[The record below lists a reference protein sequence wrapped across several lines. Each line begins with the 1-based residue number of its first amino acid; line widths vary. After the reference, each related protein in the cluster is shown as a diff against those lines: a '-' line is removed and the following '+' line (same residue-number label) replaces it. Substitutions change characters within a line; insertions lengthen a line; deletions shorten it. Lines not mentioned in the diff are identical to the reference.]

1 MIIELYGCPGCGKT
15 YLIQRITGQT
25 NTVAMSDSNIKNMLI
40 NIAKKTSLLSPK
52 SMRLN
57 RKILSCVKNENDKPL
72 YVNKV
77 VEYFVRN
84 IVLLSFGYRH
94 IKKDMFMAEG
104 LVHRVV
110 SMAVNFGW
118 NSDVV
123 DRIMLVLSDEMKD
136 VHPFYLEVDVETC
149 FRSIKERN
157 RHETQ
162 MDELDDKDLRSFL
175 KEYEKLFSYV
185 TDNYNFE
192 KVTRDDYRPI
202 EEVIK

>member
-1 MIIELYGCPGCGKT
+1 
-15 YLIQRITGQT
+15 
-25 NTVAMSDSNIKNMLI
+25 MSDSNIKNMLI

-136 VHPFYLEVDVETC
+136 VHPFIWKWMLKRALEVS
-149 FRSIKERN
+149 RKEI
-157 RHETQ
+157 
-162 MDELDDKDLRSFL
+162 
-175 KEYEKLFSYV
+175 V
-185 TDNYNFE
+185 TKPRWMNLMI
-192 KVTRDDYRPI
+192 RI
-202 EEVIK
+202 